1 MESLFSPNAIAA
13 LVTLVVMEV
22 VLGIDNIIFISVMAG
37 RLPASKQK
45 KARSLG
51 LMAAMFSR
59 IALLFSITLVMRL
72 NKPLIALGG
81 ILLTGRDLVL
91 LVGGL
96 FLMWKAT
103 KEIHEKVEGD
113 EEEAAGQRRTPATMR
128 SVILQILVV
137 DIIFSLD
144 SVVTAVGMA
153 DDIRIMVAAVVIS
166 VAVMMLAAGS
176 ISKFVEQHPTIKML
190 ALAFLLMIGLMLVA
204 ESFHVH
210 VPKGYIY
217 FAMAFSIGVEMLN
230 IRLHKKGNAGR

>member
-1 MESLFSPNAIAA
+1 MESLLSPSAIAA

-45 KARSLG
+45 KARNLG
-51 LMAAMFSR
+51 LMVAMFSR

-72 NKPLIALGG
+72 NKPLIELAG
-81 ILLTGRDLVL
+81 IGLTGRDLVL

>member
-113 EEEAAGQRRTPATMR
+113 EEEAAGQRRTPATMS
-128 SVILQILVV
+128 SVILQILVI

-176 ISKFVEQHPTIKML
+176 ISKFVEQRPTIKML
-190 ALAFLLMIGLMLVA
+190 ALAFLLMIGVMLVA

-230 IRLHKKGNAGR
+230 IRMHKKGKAIR

>member
-128 SVILQILVV
+128 SVILQILVI

-176 ISKFVEQHPTIKML
+176 ISKFVEQRPTIKML
-190 ALAFLLMIGLMLVA
+190 ALAFLLMIGVMLVA

-230 IRLHKKGNAGR
+230 IRMHKKGKAIR